1 MTEQVKAF
9 LRIEKLVTGKVLG
22 YEIWQE
28 IPIDKD
34 TILIGRST
42 SSPSSRLPDIKIIG
56 DDYITR
62 REHVEIFHSNENS
75 SFMIRD
81 NKSMNGSYLNERIL
95 EKNKAYPLKDRD
107 IIGLAKING
116 EIRVKFRFRLN
127 DETPPPW
134 ADDDI
139 RQSTAEKG
147 LHINLA
153 SKKVFVN
160 GHEVSL
166 TKTEL
171 KLLEVLYENK
181 GNACSIDDIAWQIWG
196 ETGASDELI
205 AQHIRR
211 LRAKIEADPSKPRYI
226 ITVPG
231 KHGCYR
237 LDM

>member
-1 MTEQVKAF
+1 MAEKTKAF
-9 LRIEKLVTGKVLG
+9 LRIEKLATGKVAG
-22 YEIWQE
+22 YEMWQE
-28 IPIDKD
+28 IPLSKD
-34 TILIGRST
+34 NTLIGRS
-42 SSPSSRLPDIKIIG
+42 SSKPSSHLPDIKIIG

-62 REHVEIFHSNENS
+62 IEHVEIFYSHANG
-75 SFMIRD
+75 SFMIKD
-81 NKSMNGSYLNERIL
+81 KKSKNGTFLNDRIL
-95 EKNKAYPLKDRD
+95 EKDKPYPLKDRD
-107 IIGLAKING
+107 IIGLAKINR
-116 EIRVKFRFRLN
+116 EIRVKFRFRFN

-134 ADDDI
+134 VEDEI
-139 RQSTAEKG
+139 GKSPAEKG

-160 GHEVSL
+160 RHEVNL

-196 ETGASDELI
+196 KAGASDELI

-211 LRAKIEADPSKPRYI
+211 LRAKIEINPSEPRYI
-226 ITVPG
+226 ITIPG